1 MNNILCYN
9 ELNEVVVIFF
19 PDLTRVRNLTN
30 DVERKYNMKKIVLI
44 ILNALLVI
52 PFLIFFRRGANVSI
66 FMLPIW
72 FIATI
77 INAILSKDLKEL
89 WMFNGI
95 LAMFAIIGIFTNGQL
110 YFKYVYWDT
119 EGELVVMAEIFI
131 GLIYITVLTGIECLI
146 KYLINK
152 CKRK

>member
-1 MNNILCYN
+1 
-9 ELNEVVVIFF
+9 
-19 PDLTRVRNLTN
+19 
-30 DVERKYNMKKIVLI
+30 MKKIVLI

-77 INAILSKDLKEL
+77 INAILSKNLKEL

-110 YFKYVYWDT
+110 YFNMY
-119 EGELVVMAEIFI
+119 I
-131 GLIYITVLTGIECLI
+131 GILKENWLLWLKFSSV
-146 KYLINK
+146 
-152 CKRK
+152 

>member
-1 MNNILCYN
+1 
-9 ELNEVVVIFF
+9 
-19 PDLTRVRNLTN
+19 
-30 DVERKYNMKKIVLI
+30 MKKIVLI

-89 WMFNGI
+89 LMFNGT
-95 LAMFAIIGIFTNGQL
+95 LAIFAMIGIFANSQL
-110 YFKYVYWDT
+110 YFKYVCWDT
-119 EGELVVMAEIFI
+119 EGELIAKAEILI
-131 GLIYITVLTGIECLI
+131 GLIYIAVLTGIECLI
-146 KYLINK
+146 RYLINK
-152 CKRK
+152 YKRK

>member
-1 MNNILCYN
+1 
-9 ELNEVVVIFF
+9 
-19 PDLTRVRNLTN
+19 
-30 DVERKYNMKKIVLI
+30 MKKNFLI

-66 FMLPIW
+66 FVLPIW

-77 INAILSKDLKEL
+77 INAILSRDLKEL

-95 LAMFAIIGIFTNGQL
+95 LAIFAIIGIFTNGQL